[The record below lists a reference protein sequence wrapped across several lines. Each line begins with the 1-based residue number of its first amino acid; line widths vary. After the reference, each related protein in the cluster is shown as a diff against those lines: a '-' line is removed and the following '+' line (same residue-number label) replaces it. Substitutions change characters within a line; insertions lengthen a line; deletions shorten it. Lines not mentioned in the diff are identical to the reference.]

1 MEQASALWE
10 QGLRFAGRSGSGHQ
24 VAMDGVLEDGHG
36 ARPKELILVALTGC
50 TGMDVAAIMQK
61 MGKRLDRFEMTAEG
75 DTAESH
81 PKVFTAIRLSYRG
94 TGDEGALP
102 HFMRAAELSFSKYC
116 PVAAMLKPV
125 AKVSYTV
132 YWNEQLVVT
141 GPSA

>member
-10 QGLRFAGRSGSGHQ
+10 QGLRFSGRSGSGHQ
-24 VAMDGVLEDGHG
+24 VAMDGVLDDGHG

-75 DTAESH
+75 DAAESH

-94 TGDEGALP
+94 SGDAESQAN
-102 HFMRAAELSFSKYC
+102 FIRAAELSFSKYC

-125 AKVSYTV
+125 ARVSYAV
-132 YWNEQLVVT
+132 YWNEQLVASV
-141 GPSA
+141 PSA